1 MSDVRNVTLPQ
12 LISWHSGC
20 DPLQRCK
27 ENKGVG
33 AGEGAEAGAG
43 LGQKGFRKGK
53 YNRKGMFFFVMI
65 KEHKKINNI

>member
-1 MSDVRNVTLPQ
+1 MSDVMNVTLPQ

-33 AGEGAEAGAG
+33 AGEVADAGAG
-43 LGQKGFRKGK
+43 LGQKVVRKEK
-53 YNRKGMFFFVMI
+53 YNRKGMPFL
-65 KEHKKINNI
+65 